1 MNDAQDADTI
11 DDGPVPGARQLL
23 PWSVLRITRAR
34 DRRKNEKDGAVFVIV
49 SGELPDRRPVEIFLT
64 LADPRDPAA
73 VERGMALANAL
84 LDAGGVNGS
93 GEPRARAP
101 WLFAF
106 VQQLNVL
113 PPVEVSGALI
123 ERHGNFIPRLEIE
136 TVRHAQTKSSVEEQ
150 K

>member
-1 MNDAQDADTI
+1 MSFRETQGADTG
-11 DDGPVPGARQLL
+11 DSGPAPGTRQPL

-34 DRRKNEKDGAVFVIV
+34 DRRKQEKDGAVFLVV

-64 LADPRDPAA
+64 LADPAA
-73 VERGMALANAL
+73 VERGVALANAL

-93 GEPRARAP
+93 GKPRGRAP
-101 WLFAF
+101 LLFAF

-123 ERHGNFIPRLEIE
+123 ERHGSFIPRIEIDS
-136 TVRHAQTKSSVEEQ
+136 VRPAQTKTFVEEPT
-150 K
+150 